1 MNIAITK
8 LSSKGQIVLPL
19 EMRKK
24 INVGEK
30 LLIIEDKNRF
40 ILKKASKL
48 DSSFNEDLEFAKK
61 TDDSLQRIKAG
72 KGIKMEFEDFIEE
85 MKNW

>member
-48 DSSFNEDLEFAKK
+48 DSSFNEDLEFAEKSEK
-61 TDDSLQRIKAG
+61 ALQRIKQG
-72 KGIKMEFEDFIEE
+72 KGIKMGFDDFVAE
-85 MKNW
+85 MKKW

>member
-1 MNIAITK
+1 MEIAITK

-24 INVGEK
+24 FNVGEK

-40 ILKKASKL
+40 ILKRASKL
-48 DSSFNEDLEFAKK
+48 DSEFNDDLKFAKRSDEALDK
-61 TDDSLQRIKAG
+61 IKAG
-72 KGIKMEFEDFIEE
+72 KFKTMNSNNFLDELA
-85 MKNW
+85 KW